1 MVNLFTVNTM
11 KHLNLDPELEKRK
24 AEIMKQFRENEARD
38 DKSRAESSAS
48 VGVSDDANAGANA
61 GANDDANDNVN
72 VDATADAPQAATVR
86 VQVASPT
93 VAKSDS
99 NLDSKSDSESRV
111 ESHTESAPRASTPD
125 ADELK
130 SRVVE
135 ALKGIYDPEI
145 PVNIY
150 DLGLIYEVDIRDAV
164 AAIQMTLT
172 TPGCPV
178 AQTFPGMVEG
188 AVKLVPGITDAVVE
202 LVWEPPW
209 TQARISEAA
218 RLELGL
224 I

>member
-48 VGVSDDANAGANA
+48 VGVSVDANA
-61 GANDDANDNVN
+61 GANDDANDNANDGATVN
-72 VDATADAPQAATVR
+72 APQAATVR

-93 VAKSDS
+93 V
-99 NLDSKSDSESRV
+99 SKSDSESRV